1 MKREMSLMMVGFLFA
16 TSFLACS
23 QKESN
28 DTDNM
33 LDQVNRTKDMIMKA
47 ADGMKNEEKS
57 SIGNAHSIEDIKAW
71 LPSQYQDYQL
81 DQDSFIEY
89 GEDARIAVTYR
100 VPQDPKKSIYVEFL
114 DGAGNLGP
122 AVLALLNMKL
132 EKEYEEKNAQGYI
145 KVYTR
150 NGVKVFQKE
159 MLESGSSMLE
169 YALQNRFYFIISG
182 EKTNADELW
191 RFAVSLDPN
200 KI

>member
-1 MKREMSLMMVGFLFA
+1 MKKEMSLMMVGFLFA

-23 QKESN
+23 QKESK

-47 ADGMKNEEKS
+47 AGDMKNEEKS
-57 SIGNAHSIEDIKAW
+57 SIGNPHPIEDIKAW
-71 LPSQYQDYQL
+71 LPSQYKEYQL
-81 DQDSFIEY
+81 DKDSFVEY

-132 EKEYEEKNAQGYI
+132 EKEYEERNAQGYI
-145 KVYTR
+145 KVYKR

-191 RFAVSLDPN
+191 GFADSLDPN